1 MAIVLGL
8 AKLDPLLRDFLRSLA
23 MVLVLLRILWTF
35 ENQII
40 YRLLA
45 GFELDQTLTLRQSE
59 ANIVDRIRSL
69 FSSNKIYSAPSST
82 SLARAAGGE
91 GMSAHLDGIIARQL
105 ERLTQIRTREEIIAE
120 IDRVKVEHFLKQ
132 HELSCLENLL
142 FMADQDPAQTS
153 IQLSVNSAY
162 PASSKQD
169 ATISRRPPEIEIGV
183 DDHRSQVF
191 PKRNPF
197 SLGLSEETVGGVTT
211 LK

>member
-1 MAIVLGL
+1 
-8 AKLDPLLRDFLRSLA
+8 

-142 FMADQDPAQTS
+142 FMADQDPSACNTS
-153 IQLSVNSAY
+153 SSASPSVDPTNLPPQS
-162 PASSKQD
+162 D
-169 ATISRRPPEIEIGV
+169 AKTKNNTNLREFVADTNVRADNCRLEDCP
-183 DDHRSQVF
+183 
-191 PKRNPF
+191 
-197 SLGLSEETVGGVTT
+197 
-211 LK
+211 